1 MGRKGEGGKH
11 KRQKKTKKGGD
22 KTEKG
27 GKGQE
32 KSKKRQKGRKRLDM
46 AETWILAISLLPKFW
61 QNSTLYPKMNPE
73 MTSIIE

>member
-27 GKGQE
+27 RKKARKGKKAGKGWTWQ
-32 KSKKRQKGRKRLDM
+32 KRG
-46 AETWILAISLLPKFW
+46 F
-61 QNSTLYPKMNPE
+61 
-73 MTSIIE
+73 